1 MDSKKDIIIFHVP
14 ESVNETKVT
23 SSIEKIVGPDAKF
36 EIQILNDTKNS
47 TITEKYNHFKIS
59 FKESEIGIS
68 FFSVLLEFI
77 FLLCVF
83 LYIAKKIVE
92 KYNINLEGKDYKV
105 SYYNDKNRQTPVYE
119 FIVIVNNFKG
129 TEEELKSLFSSVG
142 KVKSIG
148 FNINGVSCLQII
160 FIYESSYLFIYL
172 ILSSYNIRR

>member
-14 ESVNETKVT
+14 ESINETKVA
-23 SSIEKIVGPDAKF
+23 SSIEKIVGPDTKF
-36 EIQILNDTKNS
+36 EIQILNDIKNS

-68 FFSVLLEFI
+68 FLFILLEFN

-92 KYNINLEGKDYKV
+92 KHNINLEGKDYRV
-105 SYYNDKNRQTPVYE
+105 NYYNDRNHHTPVYE
-119 FIVIVNNFKG
+119 FSVIVNGFKG

-148 FNINGVSCLQII
+148 FNINDVSCLQIL
-160 FIYESSYLFIYL
+160 FIYVSSYLFICL
-172 ILSSYNIRR
+172 ILSNYNI